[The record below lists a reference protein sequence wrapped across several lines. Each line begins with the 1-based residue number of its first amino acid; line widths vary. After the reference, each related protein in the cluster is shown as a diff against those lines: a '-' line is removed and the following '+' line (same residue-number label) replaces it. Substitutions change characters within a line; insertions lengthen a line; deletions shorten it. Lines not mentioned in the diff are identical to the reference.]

1 MRFYMPACV
10 ICSFSIIIQH
20 RACSERSLD
29 WIYFGLCEIH
39 SAKRYIADSK
49 KDIIRSGGG
58 GKEKDQDEGW
68 RNGSWSMFDRPARPW
83 VYTHTHA
90 HIGIQKTSGKSFI
103 KQPSWR
109 SVERDQRG
117 KINVNSVWTE
127 CTLYQRKRVMPAS
140 LRRPWELILYPA
152 MTES

>member
-1 MRFYMPACV
+1 MLYSLFFLSCAHGETKIKVFMRFYMPACV

-58 GKEKDQDEGW
+58 GKEKDQDEG
-68 RNGSWSMFDRPARPW
+68 
-83 VYTHTHA
+83 
-90 HIGIQKTSGKSFI
+90 
-103 KQPSWR
+103 
-109 SVERDQRG
+109 
-117 KINVNSVWTE
+117 
-127 CTLYQRKRVMPAS
+127 
-140 LRRPWELILYPA
+140 
-152 MTES
+152 